1 VHTYSIYAWNNTHNS
16 EGYNATFEIKAVEVA
31 CDKAPFIWSVD
42 ANISATFTITYN
54 GNPTNGT
61 LRIDNMSD
69 KGAYNSTWTNCSF
82 TGTSDAGGN
91 TSLEISKTKIT
102 NGVVTVH
109 DISADVL
116 HPNVAKQNIT
126 FWFKPTESGSVFA
139 KATAQ
144 MTVEVPSVTPDPE
157 YIPLGRTTKVYCT
170 ATGRGDTL
178 SGVFIRLHGQGF
190 DQNSTTDVDGRVAFS
205 VTPASTGNISID
217 VGETGR
223 TLPDTVVYV
232 VAWVIDVDVVAE
244 VNEGEEFTVTVTKEG
259 TTDVVVGATVTIK
272 GIGTATTDANGQVTF
287 TAPEVTSDRTY
298 TIKVTAVGYAPDPDT
313 NTITVVNIPKLI
325 LVIPD
330 EVQATATFEI
340 AVADDT
346 GGAIVGAV
354 ITFNEKTYTTG
365 VNGIAKLTAPKT
377 EGSYPIEASFGNY
390 EKATD
395 IVTVTA
401 APGIPGFELLSLIA
415 ALGVAFILFRRRR
428 R

>member
-1 VHTYSIYAWNNTHNS
+1 
-16 EGYNATFEIKAVEVA
+16 
-31 CDKAPFIWSVD
+31 
-42 ANISATFTITYN
+42 
-54 GNPTNGT
+54 
-61 LRIDNMSD
+61 
-69 KGAYNSTWTNCSF
+69 
-82 TGTSDAGGN
+82 
-91 TSLEISKTKIT
+91 
-102 NGVVTVH
+102 
-109 DISADVL
+109 
-116 HPNVAKQNIT
+116 
-126 FWFKPTESGSVFA
+126 
-139 KATAQ
+139 

-223 TLPDTVVYV
+223 TLPDTVLYV

-298 TIKVTAVGYAPDPDT
+298 TIKVTAIGYAPDPDT

-325 LVIPD
+325 RD
-330 EVQATATFEI
+330 F
-340 AVADDT
+340 
-346 GGAIVGAV
+346 
-354 ITFNEKTYTTG
+354 
-365 VNGIAKLTAPKT
+365 
-377 EGSYPIEASFGNY
+377 
-390 EKATD
+390 
-395 IVTVTA
+395 
-401 APGIPGFELLSLIA
+401 
-415 ALGVAFILFRRRR
+415 
-428 R
+428 